1 MSRREEILASI
12 ESVPS
17 MPAAAIEA
25 IALLQD
31 PDVDVGKL
39 MQTIEYDPGLTSNL
53 LRLANSAYYG
63 GARTISSL
71 RDAIV
76 RLGTKCILQMV
87 VASAASPLIR
97 PALSGYDL
105 PPGELWRHS
114 VAVAVG
120 AEQVAAALGVQTP
133 DQAFT
138 SGLLHDVGKIL
149 LGTFMEVDAGPI
161 INLARAEQISF
172 EVAERRVLGIDHA
185 EAGAALLEA
194 WELPETIVRVN
205 RWHHSP
211 EGFAGDPLVVDLVHV
226 ADALCLQGAIGAGG
240 ADGLHYRPSHEVV
253 ERIGLTTLAAETAV
267 CGIMQ
272 GLSDLGGLFD
282 DGPGV
287 EASRNA

>member
-1 MSRREEILASI
+1 MSRRKEILASI
-12 ESVPS
+12 ELIPS

-31 PDVDVGKL
+31 PDVDIGKL

-63 GARTISSL
+63 GAQTISSL

-87 VASAASPLIR
+87 VASAASPLVR
-97 PALSGYDL
+97 PALAGYDL
-105 PPGELWRHS
+105 PPGALWKHS

-120 AEQVAAALGVQTP
+120 AEQVAAAVGIP
-133 DQAFT
+133 APENAFT

-149 LGTFMEVDAGPI
+149 LGTFMEVDVEPI
-161 INLARAEQISF
+161 VHLAKTELISFDVAEQ
-172 EVAERRVLGIDHA
+172 RVLGIDHA

-194 WELPETIVRVN
+194 WELPELIIRAI
-205 RWHHSP
+205 RWHHTP
-211 EGFAGDPLVVDLVHV
+211 EDYEGDPLVVDLVHV

-240 ADGLHYRPSHEVV
+240 ADGLQYRSSREVV
-253 ERIGLTTLAAETAV
+253 QRIGLTTLAAETAV

-282 DGPGV
+282 DGAGV
-287 EASRNA
+287 EAPTNA